1 MWDTSS
7 EAVLWVLFFAMGVY
21 FIPKYLG
28 AKRNIGIFWSAI
40 FTIILTPIGGLFMA
54 MISRT
59 KPNPPRHKTNLVFG
73 FICVISLGLVLTK
86 SRDTTFF
93 AQLLQNIALIIYC
106 FSLSTKPLNDNLDTD
121 SSLPNQQI

>member
-40 FTIILTPIGGLFMA
+40 FTIILTPAGGLFMT
-54 MISRT
+54 MISKS
-59 KPNPPRHKTNLVFG
+59 KPNPPSYKTNLVFG
-73 FICVISLGLVLTK
+73 FIYVISLGGMLAKGTDALSFVQLVQIISLM
-86 SRDTTFF
+86 
-93 AQLLQNIALIIYC
+93 IYC
-106 FSLSTKPLNDNLDTD
+106 FSLSTKPLNGNVDSNDSTTD
-121 SSLPNQQI
+121 QQL

>member
-1 MWDTSS
+1 MTNLVGSG
-7 EAVLWVLFFAMGVY
+7 VLTIIFYLIGVY
-21 FIPKYLG
+21 MIPKYLG
-28 AKRNIGIFWSAI
+28 SKRNIGIFWSSI
-40 FTIILTPIGGLFMA
+40 FSIIMTPIGGLFMT

-106 FSLSTKPLNDNLDTD
+106 FSLSTKPLNDNVDTD